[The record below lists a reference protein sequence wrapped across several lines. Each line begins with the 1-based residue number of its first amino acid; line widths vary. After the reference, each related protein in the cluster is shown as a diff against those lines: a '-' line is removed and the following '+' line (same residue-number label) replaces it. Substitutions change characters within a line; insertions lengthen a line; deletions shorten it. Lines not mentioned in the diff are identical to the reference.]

1 LPTTSPL
8 IDADSFVFLVLIL
21 LNETTKGTLMA
32 DIVETAV
39 NAGTFNTLVKAAE
52 AAEVVELLK
61 SPGPYTVF
69 APTDEAFA
77 SLPEGTLD
85 SLLQDIPKLKRIVL
99 YHVAFGDVRAED
111 LMQIEEAETVEG
123 SILAVESSNGI
134 KVNDANVLKTDILT
148 DNGVIHV
155 IDAVLIPALVA
166 AE

>member
-1 LPTTSPL
+1 
-8 IDADSFVFLVLIL
+8 
-21 LNETTKGTLMA
+21 MA

-39 NAGTFNTLVKAAE
+39 NVGTFNTLLKAVE
-52 AAEVVELLK
+52 ATGLVEILK

-69 APTDEAFA
+69 APTDEAFNT
-77 SLPEGTLD
+77 LPEGTLD
-85 SLLQDIPKLKRIVL
+85 SLLQDIKKLKRIVL

-111 LMQIEEAETVEG
+111 LIQIQEAETVEG
-123 SILAVESSNGI
+123 SIVAIESSDGI

>member
-1 LPTTSPL
+1 
-8 IDADSFVFLVLIL
+8 
-21 LNETTKGTLMA
+21 MA

-39 NAGTFNTLVKAAE
+39 NAGTFNTLVKAVE
-52 AAEVVELLK
+52 AAALVEILK

-69 APTDEAFA
+69 APTDEAFNK
-77 SLPEGTLD
+77 LPEGTLD

-111 LMQIEEAETVEG
+111 LMQINEAETVEG

>member
-1 LPTTSPL
+1 
-8 IDADSFVFLVLIL
+8 
-21 LNETTKGTLMA
+21 MA

-39 NAGTFNTLVKAAE
+39 NAGNFSTLVKAVE
-52 AAEVVELLK
+52 ATELVEILK

-77 SLPEGTLD
+77 GLPEGTLD
-85 SLLQDIPKLKRIVL
+85 SLLQDIPKLKRIVA

-123 SILAVESSNGI
+123 SIVAIESSDNKI
-134 KVNDANVLKTDILT
+134 KVNDANVVKSDILT

>member
-1 LPTTSPL
+1 
-8 IDADSFVFLVLIL
+8 
-21 LNETTKGTLMA
+21 MA

-111 LMQIEEAETVEG
+111 LMQINEAETVEG
-123 SILAVESSNGI
+123 SILAIESSNGI